1 MDSDGAPT
9 HFDNADQYLWIS
21 CQQNTTGIRRC
32 QTFNCS
38 CHGKAKVDPELGG
51 AKHVVAAEMMKE
63 TDLDQSRRVE
73 SAVNVHALLQRE
85 YVQPSRS
92 ILAKKGVGITKRFI
106 FFVPVSGP
114 GSVNRRI
121 RKGNTVQGSK
131 QYHQFVDVGEPGVLE
146 MRLRSCHQCPGCN
159 NLTALANCANA
170 EVCGVTE
177 RVEIREQISAGARQ
191 TRSALQDQ
199 GERLSAGVTL
209 GQVIAV
215 ELTFESE
222 VFMLGVVTK
231 TKYTIDSQYESE
243 YMGTLM
249 PGDHVV
255 EVRKFEPVQSGSSRF
270 TLTSKVFPVFIEDI
284 RDVLSE
290 PEFVHEGGPRRSERQ
305 TASSSS
311 SSSAPAD
318 THRFVFGHSYRL
330 VPSVLNRIL
339 QRVPDDADTSS
350 PNSRRKQ

>member
-1 MDSDGAPT
+1 MS
-9 HFDNADQYLWIS
+9 
-21 CQQNTTGIRRC
+21 
-32 QTFNCS
+32 
-38 CHGKAKVDPELGG
+38 
-51 AKHVVAAEMMKE
+51 
-63 TDLDQSRRVE
+63 
-73 SAVNVHALLQRE
+73 
-85 YVQPSRS
+85 
-92 ILAKKGVGITKRFI
+92 
-106 FFVPVSGP
+106 
-114 GSVNRRI
+114 
-121 RKGNTVQGSK
+121 
-131 QYHQFVDVGEPGVLE
+131 
-146 MRLRSCHQCPGCN
+146 
-159 NLTALANCANA
+159 
-170 EVCGVTE
+170 E

-305 TASSSS
+305 SASSSS
-311 SSSAPAD
+311 SASAPAD

-330 VPSVLNRIL
+330 VASALNRIL

-350 PNSRRKQ
+350 PSSRRK